1 MVVQKDE
8 VRSKIIK
15 VASKIFTRF
24 GYKKTTM
31 EEIAMA
37 TNKGKSSIY
46 YYFPSKEDIFR
57 AVVEK
62 EAEELK
68 KDLKEEVSNVED
80 PIDQLKTYILFRMH
94 KLKMLSNFYAALKS
108 DSLTHLEFIEQIR
121 RDYDRREVEVV
132 SQILKDGMEK
142 KEFTIDD
149 PELGAV
155 ALVTAMKGLEIPLFI
170 KKEYGD
176 IEKRLDN
183 LIEFLFYGLVRREK
197 GGGRMRGENEGGE

>member
-1 MVVQKDE
+1 MVVQKDA
-8 VRSKIIK
+8 VRSGIIE

-31 EEIAMA
+31 EEIAQA
-37 TNKGKSSIY
+37 SRKGKSSIY

-68 KDLKEEVSNVED
+68 EDLQKAVSIRED

-94 KLKMLSNFYAALKS
+94 KLKTLTNFYAALKS
-108 DSLTHLEFIEQIR
+108 DSLAHLQFIEQIR
-121 RDYDRREVEVV
+121 KDYDRREIEVV
-132 SQILKDGMEK
+132 TGILKEGMEK
-142 KEFTIDD
+142 EEFVIDD
-149 PELGAV
+149 PELAAV

-170 KKEYGD
+170 RKEHGN
-176 IEKRLDN
+176 IEERLDN
-183 LIEFLFYGLVRREK
+183 LIQFLFYGLVKR
-197 GGGRMRGENEGGE
+197 